1 MKIRN
6 LMLVALAASMTFVA
20 CSKDDGVPDAQGT
33 PKSVT
38 IKLANV
44 VTSSRSTGGAEIEP
58 GQAVTLTKYQVFFSD
73 GTTLYKAKDAT
84 NSADAEQYFD
94 NTKGAVPTT
103 GNFHFLPAAVNK
115 VIVIG
120 NRAKIEDVTT
130 EAELNVALNI
140 TDEQNADALS
150 LYATSALTPV
160 SEAEDDDVIHP
171 TDNPVYKA
179 DLTLAPTIARLYI
192 KNFSCTFSDTPE
204 YTSLK
209 IQKLALNNYYTTNTL
224 AAKTVGGLTN
234 TALTDANVWDWFANL
249 PAGFHND
256 NLDITLNSA
265 DANAGNQYT
274 VTAASG
280 GIYYH
285 IFPGVEP
292 QLVLRAEGDN
302 TPLYLATKSF
312 KSDDQPVTWEAGK
325 IYEMDFAFKATDFDQ
340 PDKCI
345 DITVKP
351 VNWVVVTV
359 TPEF

>member
-44 VTSSRSTGGAEIEP
+44 VTPSRSTGGAQITD
-58 GQAVTLTKYQVFFSD
+58 GQAVNLTKYQVFFSD

-94 NTKGAVPTT
+94 NTEGAVPTT

-150 LYATSALTPV
+150 LYATSELTPV
-160 SEAEDDDVIHP
+160 SEAEDDDEIHP

-179 DLTLAPTIARLYI
+179 DLTLAPTIARLYV

-234 TALTDANVWDWFANL
+234 TVLTDANVWDWFANL

-256 NLDITLNSA
+256 NLDITLSSTSA
-265 DANAGNQYT
+265 
-274 VTAASG
+274 TAASG
-280 GIYYH
+280 GLYYH
-285 IFPGVEP
+285 IFPGAEP

-302 TPLYLATKSF
+302 TPLYLATVNF
-312 KSDDQPVTWEAGK
+312 KTSDGKPVEWKAGTV
-325 IYEMDFAFKATDFDQ
+325 YEMDFAFKATDFDQ

>member
-44 VTSSRSTGGAEIEP
+44 VTPSRSTGGAQITD
-58 GQAVTLTKYQVFFSD
+58 GQAVNLTKYQVFFSD
-73 GTTLYKAKDAT
+73 GTKLYTAKEANNQDA
-84 NSADAEQYFD
+84 AEQYFVTPED
-94 NTKGAVPTT
+94 GALATT
-103 GNFHFLPAAVNK
+103 GNFHFLPAEVNK

-120 NRAKIEDVTT
+120 NHEKINATT
-130 EAELNVALNI
+130 EAELNIALAI
-140 TDEQNADALS
+140 AQEQNADELT
-150 LYATSALTPV
+150 LYAESGLTPKTPV
-160 SEAEDDDVIHP
+160 HEDNNPLYEA
-171 TDNPVYKA
+171 N
-179 DLTLAPTIARLYI
+179 LTLAPTIARLYI
-192 KNFSCTFSDTPE
+192 KNFSCTFSGTPE

-209 IQKLALNNYYTTNTL
+209 LQKLALNNYYTTNTL
-224 AAKTVGGLTN
+224 ASETVGGLTN
-234 TALTDANVWDWFANL
+234 TTLTEANVWDWFAKL
-249 PAGFHND
+249 PAGFDND
-256 NLDITLNSA
+256 NLDISLSSTSA
-265 DANAGNQYT
+265 
-274 VTAASG
+274 TAPSG
-280 GIYYH
+280 GLYYH

-292 QLVLRAEGDN
+292 QLVLRAEGDG

-312 KSDDQPVTWEAGK
+312 KSGDAPVVWEAGK

-351 VNWVVVTV
+351 VNWVVVPV
-359 TPEF
+359 APEF

>member
-44 VTSSRSTGGAEIEP
+44 VTPSRSTGGAEIEP

-73 GTTLYKAKDAT
+73 GTKLYTAKEANNQDA
-84 NSADAEQYFD
+84 AEQYFVTPED
-94 NTKGAVPTT
+94 GALATT

-120 NRAKIEDVTT
+120 NRAKIDDVTT

-160 SEAEDDDVIHP
+160 SEAEDDDDDEIHLK
-171 TDNPVYKA
+171 DNPVYKA
-179 DLTLAPTIARLYI
+179 DLTLAPTSARLYI
-192 KNFSCTFSDTPE
+192 KNFSCTFSGTPE

-209 IQKLALNNYYTTNTL
+209 LQKLALNNYYTTNTL
-224 AAKTVGGLTN
+224 ASETVGGLTN
-234 TALTDANVWDWFANL
+234 TTLTEANVWDWFAKL
-249 PAGFHND
+249 PAGFDND
-256 NLDITLNSA
+256 NLDISLSSTSA
-265 DANAGNQYT
+265 
-274 VTAASG
+274 TAPSG
-280 GIYYH
+280 GLYYH

-292 QLVLRAEGDN
+292 QLVLRAEGDG

-312 KSDDQPVTWEAGK
+312 KSGDAPVVWEAGK

-351 VNWVVVTV
+351 VNWVVVPV
-359 TPEF
+359 SPEF

>member
-1 MKIRN
+1 M
-6 LMLVALAASMTFVA
+6 
-20 CSKDDGVPDAQGT
+20 
-33 PKSVT
+33 
-38 IKLANV
+38 
-44 VTSSRSTGGAEIEP
+44 
-58 GQAVTLTKYQVFFSD
+58 
-73 GTTLYKAKDAT
+73 
-84 NSADAEQYFD
+84 
-94 NTKGAVPTT
+94 
-103 GNFHFLPAAVNK
+103 NK

-120 NRAKIEDVTT
+120 NHEKIDATT
-130 EAELNVALNI
+130 EAQLNI
-140 TDEQNADALS
+140 ALEIAKEQNADELT
-150 LYATSALTPV
+150 LYAESGLTPV

-179 DLTLAPTIARLYI
+179 NLTLAPTIARLYI

-256 NLDITLNSA
+256 NLDITLSSTSA
-265 DANAGNQYT
+265 
-274 VTAASG
+274 TATSG
-280 GIYYH
+280 GLYYH

-302 TPLYLATKSF
+302 TPLYLATKNF
-312 KSDDQPVTWEAGK
+312 KSNDKPVEWKAGTV
-325 IYEMDFAFKATDFDQ
+325 YEMDFAFKATDFGQ

-351 VNWVVVTV
+351 VDWVVVTV

>member
-44 VTSSRSTGGAEIEP
+44 VTPSRSTGGAQITD
-58 GQAVTLTKYQVFFSD
+58 GQAVNLTKYQVFFSD
-73 GTTLYKAKDAT
+73 GTKLYKAKDAD

-120 NRAKIEDVTT
+120 NRAKIDDVTT

-160 SEAEDDDVIHP
+160 SEAEDDDEIHP
-171 TDNPVYKA
+171 TDNHVYKA
-179 DLTLAPTIARLYI
+179 DLTLAPTIARLYV
-192 KNFSCTFSDTPE
+192 KNFSCDFSGGT
-204 YTSLK
+204 YTELNL
-209 IQKLALNNYYTTNTL
+209 QKMALNNYYTTSTL
-224 AAKTVGGLTN
+224 ANNTTGGLTTESLN
-234 TALTDANVWDWFANL
+234 NSNVWDWFSGL
-249 PAGFHND
+249 TPSFSND
-256 NLDITLNSA
+256 DLSITLNSS
-265 DANAGNQYT
+265 T
-274 VTAASG
+274 PSSAATL
-280 GIYYH
+280 YYH
-285 IFPGVEP
+285 IFPGTLP
-292 QLVLRAEGDN
+292 QLVLRAMGN
-302 TPLYLATKSF
+302 GTTPLYLATVNF
-312 KSDDQPVTWEAGK
+312 KTSDGEPVEWKAGTV
-325 IYEMDFAFKATDFDQ
+325 YEMDFAFKVTDFDQ

>member
-20 CSKDDGVPDAQGT
+20 CSKDDGVPAEQGT

-38 IKLANV
+38 INLANV
-44 VTSSRSTGGAEIEP
+44 VTPSRSTGGTQITD

-73 GTTLYKAKDAT
+73 GTNLYAAKDVD
-84 NSADAEQYFD
+84 NQDDAQQYFD
-94 NTKGAVPTT
+94 TTEGALATT

-120 NRAKIEDVTT
+120 NREKIEGVTK
-130 EAELNVALNI
+130 EADLNI
-140 TDEQNADALS
+140 ALKIADEQNADNLT
-150 LYATSALTPV
+150 LYAESGLTPKTPV
-160 SEAEDDDVIHP
+160 HEDNNPLYEA
-171 TDNPVYKA
+171 N
-179 DLTLAPTIARLYI
+179 LTLAPTIARLYI
-192 KNFSCTFSDTPE
+192 KNFSCTFSGTPE

-209 IQKLALNNYYTTNTL
+209 LQKLALNNYYTTNTL
-224 AAKTVGGLTN
+224 ASETVGGLTN
-234 TALTDANVWDWFANL
+234 TTLTEGNVWDWFANL
-249 PAGFHND
+249 PSGYHND
-256 NLDITLNSA
+256 NLDITLSSTSA
-265 DANAGNQYT
+265 
-274 VTAASG
+274 TAPSG
-280 GIYYH
+280 GLYYH

-292 QLVLRAEGDN
+292 QLVLRAEGDG

-312 KSDDQPVTWEAGK
+312 KSGDAPVEWEAGK
-325 IYEMDFAFKATDFDQ
+325 IYEMDFAFAASQFDQ

-345 DITVKP
+345 DITVKT